1 MPRLGSR
8 VRIPSRAS
16 DKNAE
21 SPEILNF
28 RGFFYVQMERRGFS
42 FSGASSSPIRRL
54 ESFEEPKKEV
64 SLLELQAESW
74 YNRLKGEG

>member
-1 MPRLGSR
+1 M
-8 VRIPSRAS
+8 
-16 DKNAE
+16 
-21 SPEILNF
+21 LNF
-28 RGFFYVQMERRGFS
+28 REFFYVQMERRGFS

-74 YNRLKGEG
+74 YNCLKGEG

>member
-1 MPRLGSR
+1 M
-8 VRIPSRAS
+8 
-16 DKNAE
+16 
-21 SPEILNF
+21 LNF
-28 RGFFYVQMERRGFS
+28 RGFFYVQMERRVFS

-74 YNRLKGEG
+74 YNSLGKYQIQSEKKSSPE